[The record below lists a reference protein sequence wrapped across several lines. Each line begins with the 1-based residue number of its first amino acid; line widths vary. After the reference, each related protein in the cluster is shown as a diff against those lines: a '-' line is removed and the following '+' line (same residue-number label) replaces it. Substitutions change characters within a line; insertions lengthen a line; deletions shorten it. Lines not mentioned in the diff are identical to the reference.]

1 MSRFA
6 VLLLVIAAAA
16 GAGVF
21 FSGGP
26 KPVTTDCA
34 KIADLEEQRECF
46 DDETTSRQKPQAE
59 KQTAPSGGQ

>member
-6 VLLLVIAAAA
+6 VLLLVVAAAA

-34 KIADLEEQRECF
+34 KVADLEEQRECF
-46 DDETTSRQKPQAE
+46 DDETKSRQKPQAE
-59 KQTAPSGGQ
+59 KQIAPASGQ